1 MIQAGAMN
9 RLIFCLL
16 IASTH
21 LFSVSDMQ
29 VMAKKQAKALGK
41 ELYDKFCL
49 YPMDVT
55 VNLKNG
61 VDLIDLRLY
70 CYQELD
76 EREASELIKCSGLH
90 FLDIINNDKEL
101 RPFLSHFPF
110 KKVSLR
116 LYCFRED
123 LTEVSLGKVE
133 SAFFASGDSIVK
145 LAR

>member
-1 MIQAGAMN
+1 MTSLALSAH
-9 RLIFCLL
+9 LL
-16 IASTH
+16 AY
-21 LFSVSDMQ
+21 SDMQ
-29 VMAKKQAKALGK
+29 ALAKNQAKAFGK

-70 CYQELD
+70 CYQELE
-76 EREASELIKCSGLH
+76 EREAEELIKCSGLH
-90 FLDIINNDKEL
+90 FLEMINADKEL
-101 RPFLSHFPF
+101 RPYLSHYPF

-123 LTEVSLGKVE
+123 LTEVPLGRVE
-133 SAFFASGDSIVK
+133 SVFFANGDSVVK